1 MEKFALGLIIGGIGG
16 AVLTANNYKM
26 RTLVRKTQEEM
37 QAKLNM
43 MLDERIR
50 DMETDTAELVVE
62 GAEKAQ
68 KAAQKAAD
76 KANEKLEEVKK
87 SAKKSTEN

>member
-50 DMETDTAELVVE
+50 DMESDAAELVVE

-76 KANEKLEEVKK
+76 TANEKLEDVKK
-87 SAKKSTEN
+87 SVKKSTAN

>member
-26 RTLVRKTQEEM
+26 RTLVRKTLEEM

-50 DMETDTAELVVE
+50 DMESDTAELVVE
-62 GAEKAQ
+62 SAEKAQ

-76 KANEKLEEVKK
+76 AANEKLEGVKK
-87 SAKKSTEN
+87 SVKKSPAN